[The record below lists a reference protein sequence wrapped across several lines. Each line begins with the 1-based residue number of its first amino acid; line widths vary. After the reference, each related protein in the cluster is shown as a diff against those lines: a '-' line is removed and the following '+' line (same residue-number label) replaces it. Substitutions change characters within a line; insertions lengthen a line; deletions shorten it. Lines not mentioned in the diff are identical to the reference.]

1 MKEKIEQLAKEKFE
15 YQMPGLCATPEKLEI
30 KIQAQETYRGNIRLT
45 NRADRRMKGVVFTDN
60 LLLTLEREQFVGEE
74 ANIPFVFCAKHL
86 KAGEHFSGKE
96 GLVDGL

>member
-60 LLLTLEREQFVGEE
+60 LLCE
-74 ANIPFVFCAKHL
+74 AS
-86 KAGEHFSGKE
+86 ESGGAFFGKDCVCDRC
-96 GLVDGL
+96 GRGSSAL